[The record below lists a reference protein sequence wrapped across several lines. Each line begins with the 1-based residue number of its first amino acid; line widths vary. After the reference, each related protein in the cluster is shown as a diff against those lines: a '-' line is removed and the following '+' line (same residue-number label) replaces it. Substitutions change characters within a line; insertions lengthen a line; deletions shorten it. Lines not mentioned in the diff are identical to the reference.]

1 MQTVIE
7 AVFENGVLRPLKESA
22 LEEHQRYRLIV
33 ESAPKPAVVRKGIPA
48 PDRRREYEWLQE
60 HRHEYAGQYVALA
73 GHQLLAHGADGK
85 TVLAE
90 AEATGEALPYIVR
103 IENADETAFWGGWL

>member
-7 AVFENGVLRPLKESA
+7 AVFENGLLRPLSA
-22 LEEHQRYRLIV
+22 ATLEEHQRYRLIV
-33 ESAPKPAVVRKGIPA
+33 EDAPKPVVTRKISSA
-48 PDRRREYEWLQE
+48 PNRSREYEWLRE

-73 GHQLLAHGADGK
+73 GHQLLAHGTDGR

-90 AEATGEALPYIVR
+90 AEATGEPLPYIVR
-103 IENADETAFWGGWL
+103 VEDADETAFWGGWL